1 MATMRFLHHRA
12 HGCDRARSLASA
24 RLDGVLTDTESAEL
38 RRHLRGCPDCQA
50 VVAAMTDV
58 THRVRS
64 APEVEVPRLLA
75 PAPGVR
81 APRRRRRRVVV
92 LARGLGAAAAA
103 AGIAA
108 VLASVAARPHQ
119 GALGPPQSVRL
130 LQTTAPAPQ
139 PGPSRRWRV
148 RDQPHS
154 PRFAGRLG
162 VPQLRA

>member
-24 RLDGVLTDTESAEL
+24 GMDGVLADTESAEL

-58 THRVRS
+58 TERVRS
-64 APEVEVPRLLA
+64 APEVEAPRLLA
-75 PAPGVR
+75 PLPAAG
-81 APRRRRRRVVV
+81 ARRRVIV
-92 LARGLGAAAAA
+92 LARGVGAAAAA
-103 AGIAA
+103 AAIAA
-108 VLASVAARPHQ
+108 TLVSVAARPHQ
-119 GALGPPQSVRL
+119 AALGPPPSVRL
-130 LQTTAPAPQ
+130 LQISEAAPQ

-148 RDQPHS
+148 HHPAWP
-154 PRFAGRLG
+154 PRSAGRLG

>member
-24 RLDGVLTDTESAEL
+24 GLDGVLADTESAEL
-38 RRHLRGCPDCQA
+38 RRHLRGCSECRA
-50 VVAAMTDV
+50 VVEAMTDI

-64 APEVEVPRLLA
+64 APELE
-75 PAPGVR
+75 APGVPVPVLVAR
-81 APRRRRRRVVV
+81 APRRRRRAVV
-92 LARGLGAAAAA
+92 LARGFGAAAAA

-108 VLASVAARPHQ
+108 VLASVAAGPHQ
-119 GALGPPQSVRL
+119 GALGPPQSVQL
-130 LQTTAPAPQ
+130 LHISEAAPQ

-148 RDQPHS
+148 HHPPWAQ
-154 PRFAGRLG
+154 RFAGRLG

>member
-24 RLDGVLTDTESAEL
+24 GLDGVLADTESAEL

-50 VVAAMTDV
+50 VVEAITDV
-58 THRVRS
+58 TQRVRS
-64 APEVEVPRLLA
+64 APEVEAPRLLA
-75 PAPGVR
+75 PPLAAR
-81 APRRRRRRVVV
+81 APRRRRRIVV
-92 LARGLGAAAAA
+92 LAQGVGAAAAA
-103 AGIAA
+103 AAIAA
-108 VLASVAARPHQ
+108 VLVSVAARPHQ
-119 GALGPPQSVRL
+119 GALAPPSSVRL
-130 LQTTAPAPQ
+130 LQISEPGPQ

-148 RDQPHS
+148 NHPARP

>member
-24 RLDGVLTDTESAEL
+24 RLDGALADTESAEL
-38 RRHLRGCPDCQA
+38 RRHLRGCSECQA
-50 VVAAMTDV
+50 VVEAMTDV

-64 APEVEVPRLLA
+64 APVVE
-75 PAPGVR
+75 APGLLLPVPVAR
-81 APRRRRRRVVV
+81 APRRRRRAVV

-108 VLASVAARPHQ
+108 VLVSVAARPHQ
-119 GALGPPQSVRL
+119 GALGPPRSVQL
-130 LQTTAPAPQ
+130 LQISEPAPQ

-148 RDQPHS
+148 HHPPRAQ
-154 PRFAGRLG
+154 RFAGRLG

>member
-24 RLDGVLTDTESAEL
+24 GLDGMLADTESAEL

-50 VVAAMTDV
+50 VVEAMTDV
-58 THRVRS
+58 TERVRN
-64 APEVEVPRLLA
+64 APEVEAPRLLA
-75 PAPGVR
+75 PVPTAR
-81 APRRRRRRVVV
+81 APRRRLVV
-92 LARGLGAAAAA
+92 LARGVGAAAAA
-103 AGIAA
+103 AAIAA
-108 VLASVAARPHQ
+108 ALVSVAARPHQ

-130 LQTTAPAPQ
+130 LQLSEPARQ
-139 PGPSRRWRV
+139 PGPSQRWRV
-148 RDQPHS
+148 HHQARS